1 MTSSKKNT
9 FRVLPLCARNP
20 LVTGPMDSPHKGTVV
35 RTFGVSLLSV
45 WGNCWT
51 NARLSGNSRRHDH
64 WWRSFHVA
72 VVFWNNRCST
82 VLHNTAVADQVAEL
96 NKEQQKLSIIVIAT
110 HLSTSG
116 NVNRRDLIIL
126 VPRIPDWLSGVQV
139 FLHIAHFI
147 WLWFY
152 HWCYKLCIANDNCIS
167 QFKGQCVISSC
178 WYHMRGFPQ
187 VTRAGKPPR

>member
-35 RTFGVSLLSV
+35 WTFGVSLLSV

-64 WWRSFHVA
+64 WWRSFDVA
-72 VVFWNNRCST
+72 IVFWNNRCST
-82 VLHNTAVADQVAEL
+82 VLHNTAVADQVAKL

-126 VPRIPDWLSGVQV
+126 VPRIPEWWSRGAATSRGLSAYRT
-139 FLHIAHFI
+139 FYMIMILLLM
-147 WLWFY
+147 LWT
-152 HWCYKLCIANDNCIS
+152 CIANDNHIQRTVCYFIMLVPHERI
-167 QFKGQCVISSC
+167 FHK
-178 WYHMRGFPQ
+178 
-187 VTRAGKPPR
+187 